1 MMAQTAKD
9 VSWESIMYQNEENVI
24 IGERL
29 GVSYLRSQKESVSLC
44 VDDYTLQ
51 LYQSSMGILTMSGV
65 VWDAGLYLSDYL
77 IANRTVASGRVLDIG
92 CGTGICGIA
101 ALFLG
106 ATSVTFTD
114 AFIPPSLDD
123 NLSQLS
129 EEQKAKATFVP
140 YNWNCKILCPELVSP
155 IKMSG
160 SKCWDTVL
168 CGDLLYDYKA
178 AHEPLLKVLRQIH
191 FKKAI
196 FAYKRRHDEPEKS
209 FFRRLSQ
216 FCSLE
221 VVLSNSFKLSNIT
234 VAETPGLFIIIATPI
249 EKLCRQYMKS
259 NENARS
265 NIADISSVFLTL

>member
-77 IANRTVASGRVLDIG
+77 IANRTVASGRIMDIG
-92 CGTGICGIA
+92 CGTGVCGI

-114 AFIPPSLDD
+114 AFIPPSFDD

-129 EEQKAKATFVP
+129 EEQKAKTTFIP
-140 YNWNCKILCPELVSP
+140 YDWSSKILCPELISP
-155 IKMSG
+155 INMSD
-160 SKCWDTVL
+160 SNCWDTVL

-191 FKKAI
+191 FEKAI

-221 VVLSNSFKLSNIT
+221 VVISNSFELSNIT

-249 EKLCRQYMKS
+249 EAMPTVHKK

-265 NIADISSVFLTL
+265 NITDI